1 MREIIDMIGLNK
13 SDFIR
18 TQTGSYY
25 PGKFR
30 VITKCRAGFM
40 TISECRD
47 HDNEAYS
54 NHPASILNGWKKG
67 ALQTVEYQPAESS
80 VWLTVF
86 ARTGKKIKVIDV
98 AILEGLD
105 VGTINSYWINT
116 NLYSQVQ
123 YMHVGAKTWADRA
136 FVDNHVEE
144 ESITIQAI
152 PF

>member
-18 TQTGSYY
+18 TQTGSYH

-47 HDNEAYS
+47 HDNETYS
-54 NHPASILNGWKKG
+54 NHPASLLNGWKKG
-67 ALQTVEYQPAESS
+67 ALQTVEYQPAGSD

-105 VGTINSYWINT
+105 VGTINSYWVNT

-136 FVDNHVEE
+136 FVDNRVEE